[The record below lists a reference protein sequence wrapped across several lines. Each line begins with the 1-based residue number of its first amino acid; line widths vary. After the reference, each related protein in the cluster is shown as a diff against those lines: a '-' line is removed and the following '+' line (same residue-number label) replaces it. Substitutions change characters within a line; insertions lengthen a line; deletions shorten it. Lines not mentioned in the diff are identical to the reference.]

1 MKPTNIYA
9 DSEEKFVK
17 AVVLYGKLSDKYLY
31 IDEACTQKLAKD
43 DLFNLAIKGVV
54 VKYDGLYYT
63 PLIFGYDKKKPCVTI
78 TIGTLNA
85 GSMTYVVLN
94 SEEYTE

>member
-1 MKPTNIYA
+1 MTKIFA

-17 AVVLYGKLSDKYLY
+17 AVVLYGKPSDKYLY
-31 IDEACTQKLAKD
+31 TDEACTQKLAKD
-43 DLFNLAIKGVV
+43 DLFNLASKGVI
-54 VKYDGLYYT
+54 VKYDGLCYT

-78 TIGTLNA
+78 TIGTLNE
-85 GSMTYVVLN
+85 GQMTYVVLN